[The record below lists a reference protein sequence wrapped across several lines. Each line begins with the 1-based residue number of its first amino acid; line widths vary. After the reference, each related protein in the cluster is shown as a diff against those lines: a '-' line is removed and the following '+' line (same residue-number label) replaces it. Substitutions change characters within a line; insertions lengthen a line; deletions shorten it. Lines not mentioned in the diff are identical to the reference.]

1 MGHSAL
7 RGLRRGCRRSA
18 RLLAA
23 FAMLGAVPAAP
34 AEPPAGAAEL
44 ARLEIGIAPFLPA
57 RTLIRNYQPMR
68 AYLEHELGGTVEIVT
83 APDYRSFHQ
92 RIERREYPLVITVAH
107 SAYLAHRDTGY
118 IPLLQPQH
126 ATHPILVTALTASVQ
141 GLADLRGKRL
151 ALPDP
156 LAIISMQA
164 MSLIGEAGLQPG
176 TDVQLRHMPTHSAA
190 VNHVLAREVEAAIVS
205 NRALQQM
212 APEVRDQV
220 RVAQSWE
227 QMAVPGVVYLASPAV
242 SHARRAQLTD
252 AILGFARSPKGRA
265 VMQAW
270 GYGDLVVAS
279 AQDLQPL
286 AAYAA
291 LLEEALAAPARSGE
305 AALQRPAQ

>member
-7 RGLRRGCRRSA
+7 RWFRRGCRRGA
-18 RLLAA
+18 RLLVA
-23 FAMLGAVPAAP
+23 FGMLGVVPAAP
-34 AEPPAGAAEL
+34 AEPPAGAAKP

-57 RTLIRNYQPMR
+57 RTLIRNYQPLR
-68 AYLEHELGGTVEIVT
+68 AYLEHELGETVEVVT

-107 SAYLAHRDTGY
+107 SAYLAHRDTDY
-118 IPLLQPQH
+118 IPLLRPQH
-126 ATHPILVTALTASVQ
+126 ATHPILVTALSASVQ
-141 GLADLRGKRL
+141 GLADLRGKHL

-164 MSLIGEAGLQPG
+164 MSLIGEAGLRPG
-176 TDVQLRHMPTHSAA
+176 KDVQLRHVPTHSAA
-190 VNHVLAREVEAAIVS
+190 VNHVLAGEAEAAIVS
-205 NRALQQM
+205 DRALKQM
-212 APEVRDQV
+212 SPEVRDWV
-220 RVAQSWE
+220 RVTQSWE

-242 SHARRAQLTD
+242 ARERRAQLTD
-252 AILGFARSPKGRA
+252 AILRFARSPKGRA

-286 AAYAA
+286 APYGA
-291 LLEEALAAPARSGE
+291 LLEAALAAPARSGD

>member
-1 MGHSAL
+1 MGHSAA
-7 RGLRRGCRRSA
+7 RWSRCGRRGA

-23 FAMLGAVPAAP
+23 FAMLGVVPTAP
-34 AEPPAGAAEL
+34 AEPPAGAAGL

-57 RTLIRNYQPMR
+57 RTLIRNYQPLR
-68 AYLEHELGGTVEIVT
+68 AWLEHELGETVEIVT

-118 IPLLQPQH
+118 VPLLQPQH
-126 ATHPILVTALTASVQ
+126 ATHPILVTALSASVQ

-164 MSLIGEAGLQPG
+164 THLIGAAGLRPG
-176 TDVQLRHMPTHSAA
+176 VDVQLRHMPTHSAA
-190 VNHVLAREVEAAIVS
+190 VNHVLAGEAEAAIVS
-205 NRALQQM
+205 NRALKQM
-212 APEVRDQV
+212 SQEVRAQV

-242 SHARRAQLTD
+242 TRARRAQLTD
-252 AILGFARSPKGRA
+252 AILAFARSPKGRA
-265 VMQAW
+265 VLQAW
-270 GYGDLVVAS
+270 GYGDLIAAS

-286 AAYAA
+286 APYGA
-291 LLEEALAAPARSGE
+291 LLAAALAAPARSGD
-305 AALQRPAQ
+305 AALQGPAQ